1 MEIELREETEKGEKR
16 IEDLWNKIKNK
27 IKEMMIRKK
36 KKIWKMELG
45 HKDWWNKEC
54 II

>member
-1 MEIELREETEKGEKR
+1 MRYREDTETGLREEKEKEEKMTEE
-16 IEDLWNKIKNK
+16 LWCKIKNK

-45 HKDWWNKEC
+45 HKDW
-54 II
+54 